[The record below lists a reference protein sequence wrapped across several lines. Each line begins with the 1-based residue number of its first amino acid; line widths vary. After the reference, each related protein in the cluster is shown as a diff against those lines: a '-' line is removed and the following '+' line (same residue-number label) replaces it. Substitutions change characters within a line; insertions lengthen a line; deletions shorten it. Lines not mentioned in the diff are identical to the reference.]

1 MRSITDHAGNT
12 WTAQKTG
19 RTSGIANKSLDGSP
33 SALEPADVI
42 RFACSND
49 PHQRNRETI
58 LKAGLFESLSDA
70 DLASELASA
79 NEM

>member
-19 RTSGIANKSLDGSP
+19 RTSGIATKSLKGVP
-33 SALEPADVI
+33 ETLEPADIV
-42 RFACSND
+42 RFACSSD
-49 PHQRNRETI
+49 PKQKSRETI